1 MHPAAPGSPDEHAL
15 VVMALPQAA
24 IALIGDGEDVRRELA
39 EMAPAV
45 LLHGGALVQ
54 AGDGLIRV
62 H

>member
-1 MHPAAPGSPDEHAL
+1 M

-39 EMAPAV
+39 EMASAV